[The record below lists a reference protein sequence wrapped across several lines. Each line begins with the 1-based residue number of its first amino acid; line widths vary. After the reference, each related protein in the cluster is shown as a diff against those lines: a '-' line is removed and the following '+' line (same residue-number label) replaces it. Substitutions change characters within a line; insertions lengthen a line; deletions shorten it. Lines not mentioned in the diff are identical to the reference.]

1 MDRREILARACHA
14 AWYAYTVL
22 GLQENGEMWPDAP
35 EWQKDSIRK
44 AIDFWDDCLKRS
56 DQVGLLEEKIL
67 RLAPLSHENWMKD
80 KAADGWVYGEVK
92 DSEKKTHHCMVPY
105 GDLPESQQIK
115 DEVVLQAYL
124 TIRDCF

>member
-22 GLQENGEMWPDAP
+22 GLQENGEMWHDAP

-44 AIDFWDDCLKRS
+44 AIDFWDNCLSRS
-56 DQVGLLEEKIL
+56 AQIGTIDELII
-67 RLAPLSHENWMKD
+67 RLSPLSHENWMKD
-80 KAADGWVYGEVK
+80 KAADGWVYGEAK
-92 DSEKKTHHCMVPY
+92 DSEKKTHPCMVPY
-105 GDLPESQQIK
+105 NDLPETQQIK

-124 TIRDCF
+124 TIRECF